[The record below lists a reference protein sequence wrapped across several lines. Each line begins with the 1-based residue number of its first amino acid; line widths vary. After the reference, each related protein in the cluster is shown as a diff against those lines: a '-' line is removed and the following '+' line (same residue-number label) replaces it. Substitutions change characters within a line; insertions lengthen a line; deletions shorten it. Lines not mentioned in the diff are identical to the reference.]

1 MLNGPHKTSTDRRIS
16 VFLAVDNV
24 VKRHGVEGIFHS
36 PKLAGYARLTIGCL
50 ADLPAR
56 TAADFVL
63 VALRELGE
71 QTLPVLDEYR
81 RRGTKVLILLDAFDS
96 FDADNGTRLAGVVAD
111 GFLGEAELTADRLG
125 IALACISNGDL
136 PMPAT
141 LARDVLD
148 RLDRCTCQAPAA
160 VDGLTPREHQ
170 VMSLMVDGLSN
181 KQIARRLGISEH
193 GAKRL
198 VGKILVRLDCPSR
211 TAAVALA
218 MRSGYPDARPAAS

>member
-1 MLNGPHKTSTDRRIS
+1 MRFS
-16 VFLAVDNV
+16 VLLAVDNV

-36 PKLAGYARLTIGCL
+36 PGLSDYAPLTAGCL
-50 ADLPAR
+50 ANLPAQN
-56 TAADFVL
+56 AADFVV
-63 VALRELGE
+63 VALRELND
-71 QTLPVLDEYR
+71 QILPLLDEYR
-81 RRGTKVLILLDAFDS
+81 RQGAKILVLLDTLDME
-96 FDADNGTRLAGVVAD
+96 NGARMAGVVAD
-111 GFLGEAELTADRLG
+111 GFLSEAELTADRLG
-125 IALACISNGDL
+125 TALASIRSGDL

-141 LARDVLD
+141 LGRDMLD
-148 RLDRCTCQAPAA
+148 RLGRCTCQAPAA

-218 MRSGYPDARPAAS
+218 MRSGYPAAS